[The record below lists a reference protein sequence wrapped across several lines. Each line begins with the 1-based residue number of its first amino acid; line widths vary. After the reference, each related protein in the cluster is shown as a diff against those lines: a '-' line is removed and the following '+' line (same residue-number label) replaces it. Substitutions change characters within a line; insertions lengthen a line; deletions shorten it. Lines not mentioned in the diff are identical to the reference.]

1 MIIIFEK
8 IVKKILGLEEN
19 HYRYFLKKK
28 QFNDNYLKI
37 NIQSKLLQI
46 KDFFKWIKI
55 KFIKIN
61 SKVKTD
67 KYKIDKNEH
76 NSILLFILSASQK
89 TAEERIQY
97 KLAML
102 SNIGNTTNNF
112 FIELCFLLL
121 LPFFLRIKSIINN
134 KFRIKP
140 IIENNKNIIGTCG
153 LNEYPIIVLQFANV
167 SLSSNSNRKTNKSY
181 SS

>member
-1 MIIIFEK
+1 
-8 IVKKILGLEEN
+8 
-19 HYRYFLKKK
+19 
-28 QFNDNYLKI
+28 
-37 NIQSKLLQI
+37 
-46 KDFFKWIKI
+46 
-55 KFIKIN
+55 
-61 SKVKTD
+61 
-67 KYKIDKNEH
+67 
-76 NSILLFILSASQK
+76 
-89 TAEERIQY
+89 
-97 KLAML
+97 ML

-167 SLSSNSNRKTNKSY
+167 LL
-181 SS
+181 